1 MTKVTEFTQNDLDSG
16 NVWYEPFNEMNS
28 NSGAANPSS
37 KEEIASSGCS
47 GRQSNGFD
55 CDPMLSFSS
64 MSSGAK
70 YEHCMF
76 EIYDQEDL
84 HQLLSKE
91 IIHFSIQHDV
101 INETILGLEV
111 IENQF
116 TPLTFSNFDIAGI
129 DSSREYLIY
138 RVIKPL
144 GRNQGQLEHSNN
156 PGVSID
162 TFSQHDLNKGY
173 ILYHSPKEI
182 GIHTKDFSF
191 TFIVT
196 NDNRSDTFPE
206 TPFHI
211 KVRAIKF

>member
-101 INETILGLEV
+101 INETI
-111 IENQF
+111 
-116 TPLTFSNFDIAGI
+116 
-129 DSSREYLIY
+129 
-138 RVIKPL
+138 
-144 GRNQGQLEHSNN
+144 QGQLEHSNN